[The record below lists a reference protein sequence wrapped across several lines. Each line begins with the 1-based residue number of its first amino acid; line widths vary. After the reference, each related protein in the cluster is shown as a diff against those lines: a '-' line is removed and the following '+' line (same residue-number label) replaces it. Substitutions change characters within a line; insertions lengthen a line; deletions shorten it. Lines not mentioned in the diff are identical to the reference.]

1 MFHASSSRAGGR
13 GGSTKTS
20 SNGFLANAHQNRH
33 SIDHHQLLYILPD
46 RKSINDHKVVVS
58 SKF

>member
-13 GGSTKTS
+13 GASKKTL
-20 SNGFLANAHQNRH
+20 SNDFLANAHQNRH
-33 SIDHHQLLYILPD
+33 SIDHHQLLCILPD
-46 RKSINDHKVVVS
+46 RESINDQKVVIS